1 MRRTNIILT
10 ACVLTLAVLC
20 YLSISAPIRFGREQ
34 AQREKSVKHR
44 LLQIRSAE
52 ERYRKATGLY
62 TESFDTLVARG
73 YMADSLRYIP
83 YSDGQVFSLAVTVQ
97 IAKSGR
103 TIPLMECAAPYNSY
117 LNGLDA
123 TSVAN
128 LTEAANA
135 SGRYAGLKIGDIDTP
150 TDNAGNWE

>member
-10 ACVLTLAVLC
+10 VCVLALAVLC
-20 YLSISAPIRFGREQ
+20 YLSVSAPIRFGHHQ
-34 AQREKSVKHR
+34 AQREESVKHR

-62 TESFDTLVARG
+62 TESFDTLAARG
-73 YMADSLRYIP
+73 YLADSLRYIP
-83 YSDGQVFSLAVTVQ
+83 YSGGQVFSLAATVQ
-97 IAKSGR
+97 VAKSGR
-103 TIPLMECAAPYNSY
+103 TVPLMECTAPYSSY
-117 LNGLDA
+117 LDGLDA

-128 LTEAANA
+128 LTEAANS

>member
-1 MRRTNIILT
+1 MQRTNIILT
-10 ACVLTLAVLC
+10 ICVLALAVLC
-20 YLSISAPIRFGREQ
+20 YLSVSAPIRFGREQ
-34 AQREKSVKHR
+34 AQREESVKHR

-62 TESFDTLVARG
+62 TESFDTLVAHG
-73 YMADSLRYIP
+73 YMSDSLRYIP
-83 YSDGQVFSLAVTVQ
+83 YSGGQVFSLAVTVQ
-97 IAKSGR
+97 VAKSGR

-117 LNGLDA
+117 LDGLDA

-135 SGRYAGLKIGDIDTP
+135 SGRYAGLKIDDIDTP

>member
-10 ACVLTLAVLC
+10 VCVLALAVLC
-20 YLSISAPIRFGREQ
+20 YLSVSAPIRFQHEQ
-34 AQREKSVKHR
+34 AQREESVKHR

-83 YSDGQVFSLAVTVQ
+83 YSGGQTFSLAVSVQ
-97 IAKSGR
+97 TAKSGR
-103 TIPLMECAAPYNSY
+103 TIPLMECDAPYESY
-117 LNGLDA
+117 LDGLDA

-128 LTEAANA
+128 LTEEANA

>member
-10 ACVLTLAVLC
+10 ICVLALAVLC
-20 YLSISAPIRFGREQ
+20 YLSVSAPIRFGREQ
-34 AQREKSVKHR
+34 AQREESVKHR

-52 ERYRKATGLY
+52 ERYRKTTGLY
-62 TESFDTLVARG
+62 TESFDTLVAHG

-83 YSDGQVFSLAVTVQ
+83 YSGGQVFSLAVTVQ
-97 IAKSGR
+97 VAKSGR
-103 TIPLMECAAPYNSY
+103 TFPLMECAAPYNSY
-117 LNGLDA
+117 LDGLDA

>member
-10 ACVLTLAVLC
+10 VCVLALAVLC
-20 YLSISAPIRFGREQ
+20 YLSVSAPIRFGREQ
-34 AQREKSVKHR
+34 AQREESVKHR

-52 ERYRKATGLY
+52 ERYRMATGLY
-62 TESFDTLVARG
+62 TESFDTLVAHG

-83 YSDGQVFSLAVTVQ
+83 YSGGQVFSLAVTIQV
-97 IAKSGR
+97 AKSGR

-117 LNGLDA
+117 LDGLDA